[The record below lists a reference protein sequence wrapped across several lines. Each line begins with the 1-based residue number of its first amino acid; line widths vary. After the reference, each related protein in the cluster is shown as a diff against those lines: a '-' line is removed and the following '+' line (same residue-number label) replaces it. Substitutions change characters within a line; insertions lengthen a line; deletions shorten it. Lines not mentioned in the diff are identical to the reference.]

1 MKPIKASELIL
12 NPDKSIYHLNLQPQ
26 NIAHDIIFV
35 GDPDR
40 VDEVTKYFDNITF
53 QTQKREF
60 KTQTGIYKGKPLTVI
75 STGIGTDNIDI
86 VLNELDALVNIDFG
100 TRQIKRKLTSLNI
113 VRIGTSGALQKDI
126 PIDTLLMSA
135 YAIGTDDL
143 LNSYHIEQQTIKDL
157 EDEFIKHTNWH
168 ADKGRPYAVD
178 ASKSLMEKFASDDIY
193 SGITLTA
200 GGFFAP
206 QGRVLRLLPKD
217 DYLQNHLDE
226 FAYEGYQLTNLE
238 METAGIY
245 GLTKLLGHNALSLN
259 AIIANRKK
267 GVFSEQPQQT
277 IDRLI
282 RYTLDRFIQ

>member
-60 KTQTGIYKGKPLTVI
+60 KTQTGIYKGKLLTVI

-86 VLNELDALVNIDFG
+86 VLNELDALVNIDFD
-100 TRQIKRKLTSLNI
+100 TRQIKRELTSLNI

-126 PIDTLLMSA
+126 PVDTLLMSA

-143 LNSYHIEQQTIKDL
+143 LNSYDIEQQTIKDL
-157 EDEFIKHTNWH
+157 EDEFIIHTNWH

-226 FAYEGYQLTNLE
+226 FAFEGYQLTNLE

-245 GLTKLLGHNALSLN
+245 GLAKLLGHNALSLN

>member
-26 NIAHDIIFV
+26 NIAQDIIFV

-40 VDEVTKYFDNITF
+40 VEEVTKYFDKITF
-53 QTQKREF
+53 CTQKREF
-60 KTQTGIYKGKPLTVI
+60 KTQTGTYKGKPLTVI

-86 VLNELDALVNIDFG
+86 VLNELDALVNIDFD
-100 TRQIKRKLTSLNI
+100 TRQIKQELTSLNI

-126 PIDTLLMSA
+126 PVDTLLMSA

-143 LNSYHIEQQTIKDL
+143 LNSYDIEQQTIKDL
-157 EDEFIKHTNWH
+157 EDKFIMHTNWH
-168 ADKGRPYAVD
+168 ENKGRPYAVE
-178 ASKSLMEKFASDDIY
+178 ASESLMKKFSSEDIY

-217 DYLQNHLDE
+217 NYLQNNLDG
-226 FAYEGYQLTNLE
+226 FSYKGYQLTNLE

-245 GLTKLLGHNALSLN
+245 GLAKLLNHNTLSLN

-282 RYTLDRFIQ
+282 RYTLDKFIQ